1 VGGVTLVY
9 VCGDCPSRY
18 LNIYLFAFP
27 SPLFLHLLHILMGVS
42 ALCWCVL
49 LEPNTEKRSRKEDQK
64 DVASAPA
71 NTTAAEAEDE
81 VHSQDQKSKA
91 SSKASFKDG
100 GAGGSST
107 ASSGKQSQD
116 EGQSQA
122 ASATTPATGNITS
135 KGTYPRPK
143 NFAERI
149 MNVLENEVDPD
160 VIRWLGEKD
169 LISINTRLVKSTDI
183 LATRF
188 QGIRYAA
195 FVRNL
200 SRWYVLFF
208 EE

>member
-1 VGGVTLVY
+1 
-9 VCGDCPSRY
+9 
-18 LNIYLFAFP
+18 
-27 SPLFLHLLHILMGVS
+27 MGVS

-81 VHSQDQKSKA
+81 VHSQDQK
-91 SSKASFKDG
+91 SKASFKDG